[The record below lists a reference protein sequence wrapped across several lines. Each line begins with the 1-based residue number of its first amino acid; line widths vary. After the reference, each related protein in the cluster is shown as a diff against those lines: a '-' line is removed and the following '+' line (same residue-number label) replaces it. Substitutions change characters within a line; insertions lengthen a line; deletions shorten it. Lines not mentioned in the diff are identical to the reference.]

1 MKQTVQEAL
10 PYLSLLRLDAVHN
23 ETAFA
28 VVQDAE
34 ELIGPLNADH
44 IWNRNRCAFLNLG
57 NKKIK

>member
-23 ETAFA
+23 KTAFA